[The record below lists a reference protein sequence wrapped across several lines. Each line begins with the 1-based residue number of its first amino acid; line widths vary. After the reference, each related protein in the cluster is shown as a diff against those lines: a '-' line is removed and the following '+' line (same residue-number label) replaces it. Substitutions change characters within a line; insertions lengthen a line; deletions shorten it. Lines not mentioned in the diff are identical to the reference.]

1 MRSVE
6 CEGDSIDKAI
16 AKALGTLQVER
27 DRVEIEIL
35 ADAARGLWGFGGR
48 KARVRATLRP
58 RVGGLPSDVS
68 REAPDAPS
76 GDDATRSR
84 SDAATRAR
92 AVVEHILTHLSVS
105 CTVIVGEATEPGTI
119 LLAVSGEESG
129 LVIGRRGQTL
139 DALEYLVNRVVGRD
153 GEPGA
158 GRVVLDVERYRE
170 RRREALEQL
179 AKRLA
184 EKAKLTGRVVTLN
197 PMSPRDRRIVHL
209 TLQDD
214 SDVTTRS
221 QGSGHYRKVLLLPSP
236 ARGRPPER

>member
-1 MRSVE
+1 MRSIE
-6 CEGDSIDKAI
+6 CEGDSIDEAI

-35 ADAARGLWGFGGR
+35 ADATRGLWGFGGR

-58 RVGGLPSDVS
+58 RVGAPSADVS
-68 REAPDAPS
+68 REASSAASEDAPACTPS
-76 GDDATRSR
+76 GA
-84 SDAATRAR
+84 AR
-92 AVVEHILTHLSVS
+92 ALALVEEVLGHLGVS
-105 CTVIVGEATEPGTI
+105 CTVTIHEATEPGSI
-119 LLAVSGEESG
+119 LLAVSGEGSG

-153 GEPGA
+153 GEGGG
-158 GRVVLDVERYRE
+158 GRIMVDVERYRE

-179 AKRLA
+179 ARRLA
-184 EKAKLTGRVVTLN
+184 EKAKLTGRVVTVN

-214 SDVTTRS
+214 SGVATRS
-221 QGSGHYRKVLLLPSP
+221 QGSGHYRKLLLIPS
-236 ARGRPPER
+236 AGGRRPER